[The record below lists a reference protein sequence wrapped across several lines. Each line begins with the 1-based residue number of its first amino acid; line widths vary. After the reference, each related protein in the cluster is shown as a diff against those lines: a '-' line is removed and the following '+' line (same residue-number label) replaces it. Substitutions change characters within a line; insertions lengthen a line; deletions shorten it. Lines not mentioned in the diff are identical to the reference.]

1 MGQACVDGGCVFKF
15 QEHGNEKAVIAI
27 YIPFSPSAFH
37 LLTLKIHMTLRNKV
51 VWMENMLLYV
61 VEEKY
66 CMNKMNYV

>member
-51 VWMENMLLYV
+51 V
-61 VEEKY
+61 
-66 CMNKMNYV
+66 